1 MADTSA
7 QVKAE
12 KWVRQFG
19 LTERY
24 GKHFEK
30 RVMRLRGNGEFSFD
44 AVSEDGEIVA
54 CISTSGGV
62 TAGGK
67 KATAKLLKIR
77 SDVLWFYMLP
87 KMPTNA
93 LLVFTDEQFMK
104 LVMTEREKGRFP
116 TEFELVNISLPED
129 LAREVADS
137 QQNASDEVR
146 PRHGLEH

>member
-54 CISTSGGV
+54 CISTSGGM
-62 TAGGK
+62 TTGGK

-87 KMPTNA
+87 KMPTKA

-104 LVMTEREKGRFP
+104 LVMAEREKGRFP
-116 TEFELVNISLPED
+116 TEFELITVKLPDE
-129 LAREVADS
+129 LAKAVAES
-137 QQNASDEVR
+137 QQNASREVMPNR
-146 PRHGLEH
+146 ID